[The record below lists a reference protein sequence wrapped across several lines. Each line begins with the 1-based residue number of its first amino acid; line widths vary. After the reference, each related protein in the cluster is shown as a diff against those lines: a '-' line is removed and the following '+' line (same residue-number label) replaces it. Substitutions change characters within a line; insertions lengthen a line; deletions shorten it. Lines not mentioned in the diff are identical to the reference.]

1 MKNELVS
8 EQTLHRHRW
17 TWKKAHAWIR
27 VGFICWAIFSTAWLA
42 NSVRTKGVQDW
53 QLASDHECEFT
64 DNGQTITLRPR
75 SNSRDVEILFFC
87 GSGVAAEAYVPL
99 LRPLTEEGVSIHIV
113 RLPWRFAPLESH
125 KAEAVQRALA
135 IIAAK
140 PKPTRWIVAG
150 HSLGA
155 ALTCRLV
162 QGSPENVT
170 GAILI
175 ATTHPKVMDLSLSS
189 LSVMKIN
196 GGLDGVAPIET
207 SRNNAHLLPSNT
219 IWVTIDGANHS
230 QFAHYGPQLFDGTP
244 TISRDQQ
251 QEQTRQAIRIF
262 IQPKTSL

>member
-1 MKNELVS
+1 MNGELIS
-8 EQTLHRHRW
+8 EETSQRHRW
-17 TWKKAHAWIR
+17 TWKKAHSWIR

-42 NSVRTKGVQDW
+42 NSVRTKGVHDW
-53 QLASDHECEFT
+53 QLSSDNKCEFT
-64 DNGQTITLRPR
+64 DNGQCITLRPR
-75 SNSRDVEILFFC
+75 GNSKNVEILFFC

-99 LRPLTEEGVSIHIV
+99 LRPLTEDGLSIHIV

-125 KAEAVQRALA
+125 KEEAIQSALT

-155 ALTCRLV
+155 ALACRLV
-162 QGSPENVT
+162 QRSPENVT

-175 ATTHPKVMDLSLSS
+175 ATTHPKAIDLSRHS
-189 LSVMKIN
+189 LSFMKIN
-196 GGLDGVAPIET
+196 GGCDGVAPIET
-207 SRNNAHLLPSNT
+207 STDNAHLLPPAT

-244 TISRDQQ
+244 TIGREQQ
-251 QEQTRQAIRIF
+251 QEQTRHAIRIF
-262 IQPKTSL
+262 LQPETSL

>member
-1 MKNELVS
+1 MNSELIS
-8 EQTLHRHRW
+8 KETPQRRRW
-17 TWKKAHAWIR
+17 TWKKAHSWIR
-27 VGFICWAIFSTAWLA
+27 VGFICWAIFSSVWLA

-53 QLASDHECEFT
+53 QRTSDNKCEFT
-64 DNGQTITLRPR
+64 DNGESITLRPR
-75 SNSRDVEILFFC
+75 GKSKNVEILFFC
-87 GSGVAAEAYVPL
+87 GSGVAAEAYIPL
-99 LRPLTEEGVSIHIV
+99 LRPLTEDGVSIHIV

-125 KAEAVQRALA
+125 KEEAVQRALT
-135 IIAAK
+135 IIAAG

-155 ALTCRLV
+155 ALACRLA
-162 QGSPENVT
+162 QRSTENLA

-175 ATTHPKVMDLSLSS
+175 ATTHPKAIDLSRHS
-189 LSVMKIN
+189 LSIMKIN
-196 GGLDGVAPIET
+196 GGLDGVAPIAT

-219 IWVTIDGANHS
+219 VWVTIDGANHS

-262 IQPKTSL
+262 VQPETSL